1 MRKSMQILLIEDDC
15 IDVMIVARALK
26 DLGVT
31 NKLVHKANG
40 EKALEYLRTETKPCV
55 ILLDLNMPVMNGLE
69 FLKVVKADEVLK
81 RIPVVVLTTSNQE
94 KDAAESFK
102 LGAAEYIVKCI
113 DYKEFLEKTSV
124 IKRYCDLSELP
135 IAV

>member
-1 MRKSMQILLIEDDC
+1 MQNSQPILLVEDDSV
-15 IDVMIVARALK
+15 DVMVVARALK

-31 NKLVHKANG
+31 NKLVHNASG
-40 EKALEYLRTETKPCV
+40 EKALECLRTETKPCV

-94 KDAAESFK
+94 KDVSESFK

-113 DYKEFLEKTSV
+113 GYEEFLERIRV

-135 IAV
+135 ITV